1 MSPSYSTL
9 TVEEIGRV
17 RRVTLNRPDQHNPL
31 TPRCV
36 REILGRGGGGGDRDP
51 RRRVVIIRS
60 TGRSF
65 SSGYGFI
72 AEDTD
77 PGDFPAHE
85 AIEGDVSAM
94 LTLADGWSPVWDCP
108 IPVIAQVQ
116 GNCLAGGTDLALH
129 CDLVVAADDARIGF
143 PPVRSMGV
151 PPTNMWLYHLGP
163 QWTKR
168 LLFTGDTLS
177 GRRGQGPR
185 AWSWPPRRPTRSIR
199 WSSSWRTHRA
209 DRPRPPGGEQAG
221 RQHGRR
227 ADGTLP
233 AAAVRRR
240 STTPSVTGP
249 PRRSPSTSGSAKWAF
264 ARPCKERDAAFEPRP
279 PDSDVGQR
287 GLGDAE
293 RAQGAAQTQKGRQAD
308 REVEDLGIGERRPA
322 GAR

>member
-1 MSPSYSTL
+1 VSPNFSTI
-9 TVEEIGRV
+9 TYEEIDRV
-17 RRVTLNRPDQHNPL
+17 RRVTLDRPDHHNPL

-36 REILGRGGGGGDRDP
+36 REILSAVAEAGSDATAS
-51 RRRVVIIRS
+51 VLVIRS
-60 TGRSF
+60 TGHSF

-77 PGDFPAHE
+77 PGDFAPHA

-94 LTLADGWSPVWDCP
+94 LALASNWSRIWDCP

-177 GRRGQGPR
+177 GIEAKEVGLVVATAAAESLDQVVLDLAQRIALIGRDLLVANKRVVNTGVELMG
-185 AWSWPPRRPTRSIR
+185 RSQLQRFAAINDAIG
-199 WSSSWRTHRA
+199 HRA
-209 DRPRPPGGEQAG
+209 PEALAFNERIGEVGLRQA
-221 RQHGRR
+221 
-227 ADGTLP
+227 
-233 AAAVRRR
+233 V
-240 STTPSVTGP
+240 
-249 PRRSPSTSGSAKWAF
+249 
-264 ARPCKERDAAFEPRP
+264 KERDAAFERP
-279 PDSDVGQR
+279 QR
-287 GLGDAE
+287 
-293 RAQGAAQTQKGRQAD
+293 
-308 REVEDLGIGERRPA
+308 
-322 GAR
+322 